1 MYDFKFADIGD
12 GVVEGVILEWK
23 VKLGDKVN
31 EGDTL
36 VIVETDKVNAELP
49 APVSGVITKIGK
61 PQGEVIHVGETVVV
75 IDDGSSPQEKP
86 LEEPAQEEKGAS
98 VIGEI
103 EVSSAIIEESSEAKE
118 TVVEPERKK
127 ALATPVARALAK
139 NNNLDINEITGT
151 GPNNRVLKEDILA
164 HLEKQT
170 VPTPPPISKPVFSPG
185 EDVRIEPLSSIRKSI
200 SQAMT
205 VSKRTI
211 ADTVLMDEVVVD
223 ELISLRNS
231 SKGQAESLG
240 IRLTYMAFIAKAAII
255 ALKEFPIFNSSYDQ
269 EKEQLVY
276 KNYINLGFAV
286 DTAAGLIVPNIKNA
300 QNLSIFDLAKQIR
313 ELATKAVERTIQ
325 LPEIQNGTFTITNF
339 GSVGIAYGTPIIN
352 YPEVAILG
360 IGKIVKKP
368 IVKDDQITT
377 GFVLPLSL
385 AVDHRIID
393 GADAGRFLLL
403 IKELLSNPQLMLL
416 R

>member
-170 VPTPPPISKPVFSPG
+170 VPTQPQISKPV
-185 EDVRIEPLSSIRKSI
+185 
-200 SQAMT
+200 
-205 VSKRTI
+205 
-211 ADTVLMDEVVVD
+211 
-223 ELISLRNS
+223 
-231 SKGQAESLG
+231 
-240 IRLTYMAFIAKAAII
+240 
-255 ALKEFPIFNSSYDQ
+255 
-269 EKEQLVY
+269 
-276 KNYINLGFAV
+276 
-286 DTAAGLIVPNIKNA
+286 
-300 QNLSIFDLAKQIR
+300 
-313 ELATKAVERTIQ
+313 
-325 LPEIQNGTFTITNF
+325 
-339 GSVGIAYGTPIIN
+339 
-352 YPEVAILG
+352 
-360 IGKIVKKP
+360 
-368 IVKDDQITT
+368 
-377 GFVLPLSL
+377 
-385 AVDHRIID
+385 
-393 GADAGRFLLL
+393 
-403 IKELLSNPQLMLL
+403 
-416 R
+416 

>member
-86 LEEPAQEEKGAS
+86 SEEPAQEEKGAS

-170 VPTPPPISKPVFSPG
+170 VPTSPPISKPVFSPG

-231 SKGQAESLG
+231 SKEQAESLG

-269 EKEQLVY
+269 EKEQIVY

>member
-1 MYDFKFADIGD
+1 MIYFLDVR
-12 GVVEGVILEWK
+12 VVLDWKYLFVFLTGILFGFLFLLLVYLYSVILSLK
-23 VKLGDKVN
+23 KKR
-31 EGDTL
+31 
-36 VIVETDKVNAELP
+36 KYRR
-49 APVSGVITKIGK
+49 K
-61 PQGEVIHVGETVVV
+61 P
-75 IDDGSSPQEKP
+75 
-86 LEEPAQEEKGAS
+86 
-98 VIGEI
+98 I
-103 EVSSAIIEESSEAKE
+103 E
-118 TVVEPERKK
+118 
-127 ALATPVARALAK
+127 
-139 NNNLDINEITGT
+139 
-151 GPNNRVLKEDILA
+151 
-164 HLEKQT
+164 
-170 VPTPPPISKPVFSPG
+170 
-185 EDVRIEPLSSIRKSI
+185 
-200 SQAMT
+200 
-205 VSKRTI
+205 
-211 ADTVLMDEVVVD
+211 VD
-223 ELISLRNS
+223 ELEIEL
-231 SKGQAESLG
+231 
-240 IRLTYMAFIAKAAII
+240 
-255 ALKEFPIFNSSYDQ
+255 
-269 EKEQLVY
+269 
-276 KNYINLGFAV
+276 
-286 DTAAGLIVPNIKNA
+286 LIKDA